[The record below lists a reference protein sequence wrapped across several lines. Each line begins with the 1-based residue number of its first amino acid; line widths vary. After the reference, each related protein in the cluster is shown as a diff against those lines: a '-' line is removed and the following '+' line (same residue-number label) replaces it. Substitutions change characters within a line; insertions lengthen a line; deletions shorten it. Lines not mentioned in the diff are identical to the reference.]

1 MRITAA
7 HRDGASGKC
16 KPGSELTRN
25 PQRISA
31 RRDPRWL
38 AWLFGAAL
46 VVITCLA
53 FGSIV
58 HNDFVNWDDDKNF
71 LQNRALQVSGWD
83 GVKWA
88 WTTFQVGVYQPLAW
102 LAFLVEHRLW
112 KLNAWGYHFA
122 SLVLYCA
129 ALLSC
134 YRLFRILLRQA
145 DTISSKG
152 PWLSVYA
159 FVALALFAVHPLRV
173 EAVAWAS
180 CQPYL
185 LCLLFYSAAAA
196 AYVRAQSTQIS
207 PARHRLRLGASLG
220 LFAAALLSK
229 PAAVSLPAALI
240 ALDYYPL
247 KRVGWD
253 QGARAWRRVFIEKIP
268 FLLLSVVFS
277 LVAIA
282 AKREGRALEPWHAS
296 GIGSRYAQLGYAVWF
311 YLGKTVWPVRLS
323 HFYGRPGDLS
333 LLSAKFALAVAAL
346 VAGTVVLFLF
356 RRRLPGAFVV
366 WISYLVILGP
376 AVGVLRFGPQ
386 VVADRFSL
394 LATLP
399 PFVLLAGAG
408 VQLHRRLSSFSGLAA
423 AGLWCCIAALL
434 LTLTREQSA
443 VWRTRESLWSRALAL
458 HELPE
463 TQDGL
468 GNALKRQGR
477 NEEAEHHYREAL
489 RLDPDYADG
498 HNDLAI
504 VLDQT
509 QRGDEAL
516 DHFKRAATLDPNN
529 DSTIHNLAKAYLRR
543 GRFSEAAEAFSRL
556 VALRPRSSDFRVD
569 FGAVLS
575 RLARNNEAEQQYL
588 EAVRLEPDHPVAH
601 LNLGMI
607 YFDKNQLQDAKQHFL
622 KASQVDLREPLALIY
637 LGLIEAHSG
646 DRAAAERYYLEAVRR
661 KPDSAEARAELGT
674 LLVNGG
680 RILEGTAHLRAALQA
695 DPNNAL
701 ANFTL
706 GQLMVKN
713 GRVAEAR
720 EHFTKALEGHP
731 NTQQQLEI
739 QKALD
744 LVQAERP
751 TSGPPNR

>member
-7 HRDGASGKC
+7 DRDGVSGKGR
-16 KPGSELTRN
+16 PGRTLTPN
-25 PQRISA
+25 QRSIPA
-31 RRDPRWL
+31 RWDPRWL
-38 AWLFGAAL
+38 AWVFGAAL
-46 VVITCLA
+46 PVITCLA

-71 LQNRALQVSGWD
+71 LQNRALHVWGWE

-88 WTTFQVGVYQPLAW
+88 LTTFQVGVYQPLAW
-102 LAFLVEHRLW
+102 LAFLIEHRLW
-112 KLNAWGYHFA
+112 GLNSWGYHLA

-134 YRLFRILLRQA
+134 YRLFRILLRRA
-145 DTISSKG
+145 DTSSSEG

-159 FVALALFAVHPLRV
+159 FAALALFAVHPLRV

-196 AYVRAQSTQIS
+196 AYVQAQSAQIS
-207 PARHRLRLGASLG
+207 PARHRLRLGASIG

-247 KRVGWD
+247 KRVGWG
-253 QGARAWRRVFIEKIP
+253 QGVQAWRRVLVEKIP

-296 GIGSRYAQLGYAVWF
+296 GVGSRYAQLGYAIWF
-311 YLGKTVWPVRLS
+311 YLAKTVWPVRLS
-323 HFYGRPGDLS
+323 HFYGRPADLS

-346 VAGTVVLFLF
+346 VAATVVLFLF
-356 RRRLPGAFVV
+356 RRRLPWAFVV

-376 AVGVLRFGPQ
+376 AVGALRFGPQ

-394 LATLP
+394 LSTLP
-399 PFVLLAGAG
+399 LFVLLAGVG
-408 VQLHRRLSSFSGLAA
+408 VQLHGRVSFFSRIAA

-434 LTLTREQSA
+434 LTLAREQSA
-443 VWRTRESLWSRALAL
+443 VWKTREALWSHALAL

-463 TQDGL
+463 THDGL

-477 NEEAEHHYREAL
+477 NEEAEYHYREAL

-509 QRGDEAL
+509 QRGDQAL

-575 RLARNNEAEQQYL
+575 RLGRNDEAEKQYL

-601 LNLGMI
+601 LNLGII
-607 YFDKNQLQDAKQHFL
+607 YFDKTRLQDAKQHFL
-622 KASQVDLREPLALIY
+622 KAAEVDLREPLALIY
-637 LGLIEAHSG
+637 LGLIEAQSG
-646 DRAAAERYYLEAVRR
+646 DLAASERYYSEAVRR

-674 LLVNGG
+674 LLVNQG

-713 GRVAEAR
+713 GRVTEAR
-720 EHFTKALEGHP
+720 QHFTKALEGHP
-731 NTQQQLEI
+731 SPEQQLEI
-739 QKALD
+739 RKALD
-744 LVQAERP
+744 LLQGEAPSPSPP
-751 TSGPPNR
+751 TR